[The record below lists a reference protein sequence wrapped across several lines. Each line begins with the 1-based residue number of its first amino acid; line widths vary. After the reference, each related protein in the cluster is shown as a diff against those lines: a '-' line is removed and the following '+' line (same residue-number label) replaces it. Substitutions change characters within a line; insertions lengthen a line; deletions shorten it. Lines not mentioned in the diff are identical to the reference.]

1 MSLSTYSSAEVYTC
15 AHSSPDEHEQDPPAT
30 KTLSIQALRPRHD
43 SSAEVHTCAHT
54 PRFVFPPRLRAP
66 AFACAHLS
74 SRPSSGYPIP
84 EPPSCALISRRLYA
98 DRSPYSSRRTR
109 PLRFTPARTA
119 HPTSMSKTLRPRHD
133 SSAEVYTC
141 AHSSPDE
148 HEQDP
153 PARHDSIQDLRPRH
167 DSSAEVHTCAHT
179 PRSPTFRL
187 PSPTPSTRVCVRP
200 PIISPVLGLPHSR
213 ARLLS
218 TYSIQDLRPRHD
230 SSAEVYTC
238 AHTSRARLLSTY
250 SSAEVYTCAHTS
262 RARLL
267 STYSIQDLRPRHDSS
282 AEVYTCAHTSRARLL
297 STYSSAEVY
306 TCAHSSPDEHEQDP
320 PATKTLSIQ
329 ALRPRHD
336 SSAEVYTCAH
346 SSPDEHEQDPPAPP
360 RLVR

>member
-1 MSLSTYSSAEVYTC
+1 MSKTLR
-15 AHSSPDEHEQDPPAT
+15 PAT
-30 KTLSIQALRPRHD
+30 
-43 SSAEVHTCAHT
+43 
-54 PRFVFPPRLRAP
+54 
-66 AFACAHLS
+66 
-74 SRPSSGYPIP
+74 
-84 EPPSCALISRRLYA
+84 
-98 DRSPYSSRRTR
+98 TR
-109 PLRFTPARTA
+109 PLRFTPARTQL
-119 HPTSMSKTLRPRHD
+119 TRRSL
-133 SSAEVYTC
+133 
-141 AHSSPDE
+141 
-148 HEQDP
+148 
-153 PARHDSIQDLRPRH
+153 SIQDLRPRH
-167 DSSAEVHTCAHT
+167 DSSAEVYTCAHT

-230 SSAEVYTC
+230 
-238 AHTSRARLLSTY
+238 

-360 RLVR
+360 

>member
-1 MSLSTYSSAEVYTC
+1 MSKTLR
-15 AHSSPDEHEQDPPAT
+15 PAT
-30 KTLSIQALRPRHD
+30 
-43 SSAEVHTCAHT
+43 
-54 PRFVFPPRLRAP
+54 
-66 AFACAHLS
+66 
-74 SRPSSGYPIP
+74 
-84 EPPSCALISRRLYA
+84 
-98 DRSPYSSRRTR
+98 TR
-109 PLRFTPARTA
+109 PLRFTPARTQL
-119 HPTSMSKTLRPRHD
+119 TRRSL
-133 SSAEVYTC
+133 
-141 AHSSPDE
+141 
-148 HEQDP
+148 
-153 PARHDSIQDLRPRH
+153 SIQDLRPRH
-167 DSSAEVHTCAHT
+167 DSSAEVYTCAHT

-230 SSAEVYTC
+230 
-238 AHTSRARLLSTY
+238 